1 MKNCLYNSPARGHSD
16 LTHNGN
22 TVMTNCTCDRP
33 VRRVGARRI
42 GRWEVRRTPVRRYA
56 ANFFQETTMTPD
68 CQKNTDG
75 CGLFFVEPAAPCE
88 KKTIKCDCGTD
99 LFFGGIAQGGLEG
112 DRLEPGKPGWSG
124 QTGAGGAAAK
134 GIFSRALTLN
144 QSKSLLDHESPNSTR
159 ITA

>member
-1 MKNCLYNSPARGHSD
+1 
-16 LTHNGN
+16 
-22 TVMTNCTCDRP
+22 MTNYTYDRQ

-124 QTGAGGAAAK
+124 QTGAGGTAAK
-134 GIFSRALTLN
+134 GKHA
-144 QSKSLLDHESPNSTR
+144 DHSTDR
-159 ITA
+159 GPVADGQPKKCWPQAERLEKIK